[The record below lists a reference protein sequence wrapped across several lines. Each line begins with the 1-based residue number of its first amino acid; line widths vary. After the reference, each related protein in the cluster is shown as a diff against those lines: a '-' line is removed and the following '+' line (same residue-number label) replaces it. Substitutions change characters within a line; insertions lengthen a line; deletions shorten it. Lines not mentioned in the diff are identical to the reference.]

1 MAAVNTVD
9 VNTNISASDPINH
22 AAVVV
27 PNDGAD
33 LTNVTTAI
41 YVGTAGNLQVTTL
54 GGETVQFTNVQPEFG
69 PPILAHWGLLRAGA
83 EAGVRC
89 VADLFSGTTY

>member
-54 GGETVQFTNVQPEFG
+54 GGETVQFTNVPVGFQP
-69 PPILAHWGLLRAGA
+69 IRATRVWSTNTSALGI
-83 EAGVRC
+83 
-89 VADLFSGTTY
+89 VACWR